1 MPILYVHGVSVRDES
16 GWEQVETLLRRYV
29 APEIASDPENV
40 EIKYCFW
47 GEHAA
52 KLSWLGSSIPQ
63 TPATMAFH
71 RSVARVKKGRARLA
85 DFRTDIRSKL
95 KNPKAML
102 ADRSRDKGGD
112 TPSKSVQSSAQ
123 ALEFKP
129 RLLRLKNLSRERLSN
144 FCFETIQQ
152 SKKFS
157 PRDKALLAAAADEV
171 AHSDEA
177 LAELAKCKNIEEEM
191 AVMESR
197 VKRQFESLRYDF
209 KDKLSHTNT
218 WAQSVGTHLKEGFT
232 RGMSSPSF
240 AATRAVM
247 QIKAPI
253 QQFVTRFLGD
263 VFTYIHRRGSASAPG
278 PITQCLLDH
287 LIACRENQKERQGE
301 PIIVL
306 SHSMGGQIM
315 YDIVTHF
322 LPEMPELED
331 VRIDFWCASASQ
343 VGFFEEMKLFLSSKS
358 EFGADT
364 SQLVP
369 HPDRK
374 HLGQWWNVWD
384 HNDFVSYSA
393 HGVIAEVDDEAYNT
407 GMDIVWAHIGYLV
420 LPSFYR
426 KFAEKVRQA
435 KEADFFRVKSE
446 STSRS
451 V

>member
-52 KLSWLGSSIPQ
+52 KLSWQGSSIPQ
-63 TPATMAFH
+63 TPATMALH
-71 RSVARVKKGRARLA
+71 RSVERVKKGRERLA
-85 DFRTDIRSKL
+85 EFRTDFRSKL
-95 KNPKAML
+95 KNPRAL
-102 ADRSRDKGGD
+102 FKGQKNSDETDGD
-112 TPSKSVQSSAQ
+112 S
-123 ALEFKP
+123 LEFKP
-129 RLLRLKNLSRERLSN
+129 RLSRLKGLSKERLSN

-157 PRDKALLAAAADEV
+157 AKEKALLAAAADEV

-177 LAELAKCKNIEEEM
+177 RAELAKCKNVEEEM
-191 AVMESR
+191 VFMESR
-197 VKRQFESLRYDF
+197 VKRQIENLRHDLR
-209 KDKLSHTNT
+209 DKLSHKNT
-218 WAQSVGTHLKEGFT
+218 WAQSVGSHLKEGFT
-232 RGMSSPSF
+232 RGVSSPSF
-240 AATRAVM
+240 AATRAMM
-247 QIKAPI
+247 QIKAPLG
-253 QQFVTRFLGD
+253 QFVTRFLGD
-263 VFTYIHRRGSASAPG
+263 VFTYIHRRGTASNPG
-278 PITQCLLDH
+278 PIPKCLIDN
-287 LIACRENQKERQGE
+287 LIACREIQKARGGE

-358 EFGADT
+358 EFGKET

-374 HLGQWWNVWD
+374 HLGTWWNVWD

-393 HGVIAEVDDEAYNT
+393 KGVVDGVDDEAYNT
-407 GMDIVWAHIGYLV
+407 GMDIVGAHVGYLV

-426 KFAEKVRQA
+426 KFADKVRES
-435 KEADFFRVKSE
+435 KEADFYKLKSE
-446 STSRS
+446 SAK

>member
-52 KLSWLGSSIPQ
+52 KLSWQGSSIPQ
-63 TPATMAFH
+63 TPATMALH
-71 RSVARVKKGRARLA
+71 RSVARVKKGRERLA
-85 DFRTDIRSKL
+85 EFRTDFRSKL
-95 KNPKAML
+95 KNPSAL
-102 ADRSRDKGGD
+102 FRGQQTSDNQGD
-112 TPSKSVQSSAQ
+112 G
-123 ALEFKP
+123 LEFKP
-129 RLLRLKNLSRERLSN
+129 RLKRLKNLSKERLSN

-157 PRDKALLAAAADEV
+157 AKDKALLAAAADDV

-177 LAELAKCKNIEEEM
+177 RAELAKCKTVEEEM
-191 AVMESR
+191 AFMESR
-197 VKRQFESLRYDF
+197 VKRQVENLRHDL
-209 KDKLSHTNT
+209 KDKFSHTNT
-218 WAQSVGTHLKEGFT
+218 WAQSVGSHLKEGFT
-232 RGMSSPSF
+232 RGVASPSF
-240 AATRAVM
+240 AATRAMM
-247 QIKAPI
+247 QIKAPLG
-253 QQFVTRFLGD
+253 QFVTRFLGD
-263 VFTYIHRRGSASAPG
+263 VFTYIHRRGSAAHPG
-278 PITQCLLDH
+278 PIPKCLIDN
-287 LIACRENQKERQGE
+287 LIACRENQKARGGE

-358 EFGADT
+358 EFGAET
-364 SQLVP
+364 SRLVP
-369 HPDRK
+369 HPNRK
-374 HLGQWWNVWD
+374 HLGYWWNVWD

-393 HGVIAEVDDEAYNT
+393 KGVVDEVDDEAYNT
-407 GMDIVWAHIGYLV
+407 GMDIVGAHVGYLV

-426 KFAEKVRQA
+426 KFAEKVRKA
-435 KEADFFRVKSE
+435 KEAGFYRVKPE
-446 STSRS
+446 SATT